1 MAQQYIQ
8 ADPSIQEGQR
18 KQEEFQKDRL
28 AAGNGTRQH
37 PPKLRTIDEERN
49 EAAREHAAVESSF
62 SHEMKGQC
70 VPGMKPGSFDS
81 GETVLIQF
89 PFSTKPT
96 RIAARNW
103 PGAEA
108 CGAKRVAEPVHM
120 KETVNG
126 HVAPS
131 PTPRIHVL

>member
-1 MAQQYIQ
+1 MSIEQGQQE
-8 ADPSIQEGQR
+8 QEKFHKER
-18 KQEEFQKDRL
+18 
-28 AAGNGTRQH
+28 AAGAVRQE
-37 PPKLRTIDEERN
+37 PPRLRTIEEERV

-70 VPGMKPGSFDS
+70 VLGMRDGSFDS

-96 RIAARNW
+96 RIAGRNW
-103 PGAEA
+103 PGAKA
-108 CGAKRVAEPVHM
+108 CGAKLVEEPAHM
-120 KETVNG
+120 NETVNG

-131 PTPRIHVL
+131 SSPRIHVL